1 MAVCCVIA
9 DDEYCFYTYSKRD
22 CYGEAKI
29 AGFIDDGVEGERSIT
44 LKSYKDGWK
53 SSC

>member
-1 MAVCCVIA
+1 M
-9 DDEYCFYTYSKRD
+9 EKQ
-22 CYGEAKI
+22 KI

-44 LKSYKDGWK
+44 LKPYKDGWK